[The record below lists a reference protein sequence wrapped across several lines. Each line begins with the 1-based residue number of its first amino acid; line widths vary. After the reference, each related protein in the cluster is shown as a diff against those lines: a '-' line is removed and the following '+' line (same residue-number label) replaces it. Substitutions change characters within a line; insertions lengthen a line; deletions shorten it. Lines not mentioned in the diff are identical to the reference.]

1 MLKSL
6 FPHAKPAGEVLVL
19 GELLLDFVP
28 ERLDMRLAEAGAV
41 IKTVS
46 GSAGIFA
53 CAAASMGVPCGFI
66 GKVGADAFSEL
77 ALRTIQEAG
86 VDTSR
91 VVRTDQGQIGLAF
104 VEYLPGSRNYQ
115 YYRDRSAGS
124 QLGPE
129 DLREE
134 SIRSA
139 QILHLPGMLL
149 ELNETMREAC
159 FRAVEI
165 ARDNHVLVSFDPNLR
180 KELQGSSAARERML
194 RMIGQADI
202 LSPTLSE
209 AQEITG
215 YREIP
220 DVLRCLHDQGPKLIA
235 LTRDKDGAVLSDG
248 QKALYAG
255 GIDVPVVDPTGA
267 GDTFAAALACCVSEN
282 ADIERT
288 TRFCNCAG
296 TLVCMKRGAIGMA
309 IPTRQEIQEL
319 MDSELCAAA
328 GYETRLLS

>member
-1 MLKSL
+1 MLTSL
-6 FPHAKPAGEVLVL
+6 FPQAKPQGDLLVL
-19 GELLLDFVP
+19 GELLLDFIP

-53 CAAASMGVPCGFI
+53 CAAASMGAHCGFI
-66 GKVGADAFSEL
+66 GKVGQDAFSQL
-77 ALRTIQEAG
+77 ALHTIQEAG

-91 VVRTDQGQIGLAF
+91 IVHTSQGQIGLAF
-104 VEYLPGSRNYQ
+104 VEYLPDCRNYQ

-129 DLREE
+129 DLEE
-134 SIRSA
+134 DSIRDA

-149 ELNETMREAC
+149 ELNENMREAC

-165 ARDNHVLVSFDPNLR
+165 ARANHVLVSFDPNLR
-180 KELQGSSAARERML
+180 KELRGSDAARERMF
-194 RMIGQADI
+194 RMIRQADI

-215 YREIP
+215 YQEIP

-235 LTRDKDGAVLSDG
+235 LTRDKDGAILSTGRDVF
-248 QKALYAG
+248 YTG

-267 GDTFAAALACCVSEN
+267 GDTFAAALACCVKEN
-282 ADIERT
+282 MEPEYAVQ
-288 TRFCNCAG
+288 FCNCAG
-296 TLVCMKRGAIGMA
+296 SLVCMKRGAIGMA
-309 IPTRQEIQEL
+309 IPTREEILKL
-319 MDSELCAAA
+319 MASELCAAA
-328 GYETRLLS
+328 GCEKKPLA